1 MMEPSYSHEEARAT
15 KFKAVLGDHIPKN
28 ELKRL
33 KASLEAMDL
42 SPDYQDHYYDGL
54 GGDVTNQELTQ
65 RLHENS

>member
-1 MMEPSYSHEEARAT
+1 MMEPSYFHEEARES

-28 ELKRL
+28 ELRRL
-33 KASLEAMDL
+33 KAKLEAMDL
-42 SPDYQDHYYDGL
+42 GPEYQDHYYDGL